1 MKGLEKK
8 RKEKANLK
16 GNLRSLLKQGKRV
29 VTEHK
34 NQLKDITEFSDERNG
49 KENLNSFLK
58 KPKIVV
64 NGALVIS

>member
-1 MKGLEKK
+1 M
-8 RKEKANLK
+8 
-16 GNLRSLLKQGKRV
+16 LKQGKRV